1 MSEVRTVRSGLQT
14 DWGKLGADCPKEAV
28 PDCRI
33 EIVADN
39 RTLRFYVES
48 KAEAMTWQ
56 QHLLKLKQVVGL
68 KSVNVNFIHIRTS
81 FYPHAHP
88 SGCELV
94 IDDQRC
100 AVCCSGANCATKI
113 STPGRNSSD
122 DHEPEETPPE
132 ALAIHQ
138 A

>member
-39 RTLRFYVES
+39 RTLRFYVEG

-68 KSVNVNFIHIRTS
+68 EKR
-81 FYPHAHP
+81 
-88 SGCELV
+88 
-94 IDDQRC
+94 
-100 AVCCSGANCATKI
+100 
-113 STPGRNSSD
+113 
-122 DHEPEETPPE
+122 
-132 ALAIHQ
+132 
-138 A
+138 